1 MLLTLS
7 MFVPFIATFAL
18 ATWSSA
24 PVETRSKDYQGRMGS
39 PCQG

>member
-7 MFVPFIATFAL
+7 MFLPFVATFAL
-18 ATWSSA
+18 ATWDSSPA
-24 PVETRSKDYQGRMGS
+24 ETRSKDYQSHIGS